1 MKPSLASCATTAAEA
16 SETDDGPFHCTGS
29 GMGNAMESSSA
40 WSPKWKVALSTWLIT
55 SQPLKQLW
63 TLVHNTSA
71 VKDISSAGFILQQQ
85 KKGGLTFVPK
95 RANILQMHLM
105 QSKWRQTPTKLLEL
119 GYQFFGN
126 CFCETIY
133 GMGVWSQSCWSGQIP
148 THFLTISLKEH

>member
-1 MKPSLASCATTAAEA
+1 M
-16 SETDDGPFHCTGS
+16 
-29 GMGNAMESSSA
+29 
-40 WSPKWKVALSTWLIT
+40 ALSTALGVAWVMKYFSLMASRSASLIPWLIT
-55 SQPLKQLW
+55 SQALKQLW

-71 VKDISSAGFILQQQ
+71 VKYIFQHGLSCSNRG
-85 KKGGLTFVPK
+85 KGGLTFVPK
-95 RANILQMHLM
+95 RAKILQMHLM

>member
-1 MKPSLASCATTAAEA
+1 M
-16 SETDDGPFHCTGS
+16 
-29 GMGNAMESSSA
+29 
-40 WSPKWKVALSTWLIT
+40 ALSTALGVAWVMKYFSLMASRSASLIPWLIT
-55 SQPLKQLW
+55 SQALKQLW

-85 KKGGLTFVPK
+85 RKGGLTFVPK

-148 THFLTISLKEH
+148 THFLTISLKEYWKSRKKVISHKIECFDFFT